1 MNKEQLVQKG
11 WEIDKI
17 TELKELCG
25 KYEEWKTEVLRYA
38 EASGTDVGK
47 YRMALHAVNVPY
59 ESREDKIGK
68 YRTSIKKAI
77 RFLQDESQSVRQD
90 EDALE
95 TIVRNFEE
103 VDAIIEIKCTG
114 KNHTEKKIFRELG
127 EDAFF
132 YKCEKLIMYVY
143 DKHNIIHDIDN
154 FVRAL
159 EKNKGSAGKNI
170 KVYVEQNR
178 KLI

>member
-95 TIVRNFEE
+95 TIVRNFGLYLYHMFCISPENRATLQK
-103 VDAIIEIKCTG
+103 DIL
-114 KNHTEKKIFRELG
+114 KKIVINNEY
-127 EDAFF
+127 DVQH
-132 YKCEKLIMYVY
+132 IMYAVVKALY
-143 DKHNIIHDIDN
+143 PSARREVNQDIGYGT
-154 FVRAL
+154 A
-159 EKNKGSAGKNI
+159 S
-170 KVYVEQNR
+170 YH
-178 KLI
+178 